1 MRGHIV
7 VLVGPSGA
15 GKTSLVKKAVACG
28 LATSIVTCTTRPP
41 RPDEIEGIDY
51 YFWSPA
57 RFDQAFETGQLFERE
72 PIHGYWYGTGSAP
85 NSWTILNTPP
95 VVKDF
100 RGDGYHY
107 HMFGKGWIST
117 EWME

>member
-1 MRGHIV
+1 MQIPGSTRWCALARTREAAEAALTLAQQVLTDLQLTLHPEKTRIV
-7 VLVGPSGA
+7 DAHEHG
-15 GKTSLVKKAVACG
+15 
-28 LATSIVTCTTRPP
+28 
-41 RPDEIEGIDY
+41 
-51 YFWSPA
+51 
-57 RFDQAFETGQLFERE
+57 FDFLGF
-72 PIHGYWYGTGSAP
+72 TGSAP

-95 VVKDF
+95 VVKNF

>member
-1 MRGHIV
+1 MRNEVERLVITHKDRLWRFGAELVFALCEEFQTAV
-7 VLVGPSGA
+7 VMVNQSA
-15 GKTSLVKKAVACG
+15 EISDA
-28 LATSIVTCTTRPP
+28 
-41 RPDEIEGIDY
+41 DELTQDVLEIITV
-51 YFWSPA
+51 FSA
-57 RFDQAFETGQLFERE
+57 RL
-72 PIHGYWYGTGSAP
+72 YGSGSAP

-95 VVKDF
+95 VVKNF